1 MTPRHRNLAFFV
13 PHAGC
18 PHRCS
23 FCDQNSISGAA
34 AGPSPEEVAERCDV
48 LLPGPGEGR
57 QVEIAFFG
65 GSFTAVDAAYRQAL
79 LAAAAPFVEAGR
91 AFGIRVSTR
100 PDAIDPAILAEL
112 RRWGVSAIELGAQSM
127 NDTVLRLNG
136 RGHTALQTKFA
147 AQLVKNSGFS
157 LGLQMMVGLFGEYD
171 PARAA
176 RDTAIALAN
185 LGPDTVRIYP
195 TLVLRGTPLAE
206 LTRRGSYRPL
216 GVEQA
221 VEATAPLIE
230 LFERKKI
237 RVIRVGLQD
246 DGALRANL
254 VAGPYHPAFRQL
266 CEARLYRQA
275 AQAALRGLPAGR
287 YLLAVAP
294 GGHSAA
300 AGQRRE
306 NLRYFS
312 GQGYDLTVR
321 EDPAL
326 SGRQVGLRPL

>member
-1 MTPRHRNLAFFV
+1 MRARHRNLPFFI

-34 AGPSPEEVAERCDV
+34 AGPSPAQVAESCAA
-48 LLPGPGEGR
+48 LLPPAGEGCG
-57 QVEIAFFG
+57 VEIAFFG
-65 GSFTAVDAAYRQAL
+65 GSFTAVDAGYRRAL

-91 AFGIRVSTR
+91 AAGIRVSTR
-100 PDAIDPAILAEL
+100 PDAVDAAVLAEL
-112 RRWGVSAIELGAQSM
+112 RRYGVTAVELGAQSM

-136 RGHTALQTKFA
+136 RGHTSLQTRFA

-206 LTRRGSYRPL
+206 LARQGSYRPL
-216 GVEQA
+216 TVEQA

-230 LFERKKI
+230 LFERKGV

-246 DGALRANL
+246 DGPLRQNL

-275 AQAALRGLPAGR
+275 AEAALRGLPAGR
-287 YLLAVAP
+287 YLLSVPP

-312 GQGYDLTVR
+312 ERGYELAVR
-321 EDPAL
+321 EEPAL
-326 SGRQVGLRPL
+326 SGRQIGLRAL